1 MVYPLNMMATSFPT
15 PQGEAQAAVR
25 QIAVPDEARAVCT
38 LTRLDYEDA
47 FEVDVGAV
55 QDRTAEQWARAVLEE
70 SPLSIRSPLVA
81 GWSAIG
87 LKLGFDRSRERV
99 LGWEITLNTSDVVLL
114 GAGSRI
120 GLLGQLLFK
129 RHSDRLLFCTF
140 VQQGNAGARAMWA
153 WVEPVHA
160 PTVRRVLEQA
170 GRRCHR

>member
-1 MVYPLNMMATSFPT
+1 MMLTSFPT
-15 PQGEAQAAVR
+15 LQGEAQAAVR

-38 LTRLDYEDA
+38 LTRTDYEDA

-55 QDRTAEQWARAVLEE
+55 QDRTAEQWARAVLED
-70 SPLSIRSPLVA
+70 SPVSIRGPLVA

-99 LGWEITLNTSDVVLL
+99 LGWEIKLNTSDVVLL

-140 VQQGNAGARAMWA
+140 VQQGNAGTRAMWA
-153 WVEPVHA
+153 WVEPVHV